1 MTARFF
7 LFCYNLMQGSSI
19 SVTSFL
25 RKKRLPVPPVHRQ
38 PPAEWGYLL
47 DESAFLQQEL
57 NIGALDLFQ
66 EHLEHFPLL
75 EGQRR
80 LADRLLVDGVVAARR
95 ISRTS
100 YLLPQTSG
108 TPRSMSSRV

>member
-75 EGQRR
+75 EGQGRKMFMVYYV
-80 LADRLLVDGVVAARR
+80 LDHFL
-95 ISRTS
+95 TN
-100 YLLPQTSG
+100 
-108 TPRSMSSRV
+108 